1 MQGRPQGGVRGR
13 GVPAGERAGVPRR
26 GADGESVSRV
36 VVGQSAPQLYPML
49 TIVSDNS
56 LPLFCSLLLMSTIV
70 LS

>member
-36 VVGQSAPQLYPML
+36 VSQLRNYIL
-49 TIVSDNS
+49 
-56 LPLFCSLLLMSTIV
+56 C
-70 LS
+70 

>member
-36 VVGQSAPQLYPML
+36 VSHFA
-49 TIVSDNS
+49 IIS
-56 LPLFCSLLLMSTIV
+56 FAE
-70 LS
+70 